1 MMVKSTK
8 NLLLKLIF
16 LRNKQSGELAE
27 SIMLSAR
34 TLKYN
39 N

>member
-1 MMVKSTK
+1 MMVKSIK

-16 LRNKQSGELAE
+16 LRNKQNGELAE
-27 SIMLSAR
+27 SIILSAR
-34 TLKYN
+34 TSKYN

>member
-1 MMVKSTK
+1 MMAKSTK

-16 LRNKQSGELAE
+16 LRNKQNGELAK

-34 TLKYN
+34 TSKYN

>member
-1 MMVKSTK
+1 MMAK
-8 NLLLKLIF
+8 NIMSLLLKLIF
-16 LRNKQSGELAE
+16 LRNKQNGELAE

-34 TLKYN
+34 TSMYN